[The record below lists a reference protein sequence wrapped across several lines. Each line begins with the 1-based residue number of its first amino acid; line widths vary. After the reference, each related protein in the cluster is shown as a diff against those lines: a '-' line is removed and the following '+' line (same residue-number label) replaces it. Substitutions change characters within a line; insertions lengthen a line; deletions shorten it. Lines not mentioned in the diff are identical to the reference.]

1 MLYKA
6 LCERIY
12 PLQYGRERVRLAAP
26 FQGWRHMLHTQ
37 PRVRASTGMYC
48 LKHSYVKNFT
58 EGVFSD
64 PGAGQ
69 VLECIYFRYSRGFF
83 RLRFRVAVARCRA
96 QVCRLCLFVCA
107 RGPAAARDGCTLRCR
122 AAPGATRR
130 Q

>member
-83 RLRFRVAVARCRA
+83 VCVSALQLPAVMRKCADCACLYVREACRCA
-96 QVCRLCLFVCA
+96 
-107 RGPAAARDGCTLRCR
+107 
-122 AAPGATRR
+122 
-130 Q
+130 